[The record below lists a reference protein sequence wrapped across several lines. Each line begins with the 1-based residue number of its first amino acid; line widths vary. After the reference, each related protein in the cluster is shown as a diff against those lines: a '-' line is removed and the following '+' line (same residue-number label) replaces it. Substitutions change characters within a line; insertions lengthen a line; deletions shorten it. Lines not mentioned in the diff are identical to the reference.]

1 MTGTDVL
8 FRFGTDI
15 SAIREANEKIV
26 KGVEEAARNSKK
38 SWMEFYATLTMV
50 GHGVRR
56 LAQMFSSA
64 WSQAARLA
72 AAATRLAPLIGGL
85 EQSKSL
91 CEELRDQ
98 AANGTQSFEQLA
110 SVAGRLASVFKSTDN
125 VRRWTKAFHDISA
138 GTGLDVNELLGNFT
152 KAKASGRFE
161 AGFLDMF
168 AQKGVNLYEPL
179 AKELGMSEAE
189 IRKMA
194 QTGELEFGRVSA
206 AILATTEAGGRKI
219 FNWKKL
225 RS

>member
-15 SAIREANEKIV
+15 SAIREANEKIARS
-26 KGVEEAARNSKK
+26 VEETAARVKK
-38 SWMEFYATLTMV
+38 TWMEHAASFTVAI
-50 GHGVRR
+50 HGMRR
-56 LAQMFSSA
+56 IVELFSSA
-64 WSQAARLA
+64 WSQAARFED
-72 AAATRLAPLIGGL
+72 AATRLAPLIGGL

-98 AANGTQSFEQLA
+98 AAKGTQSFEQLA

-138 GTGLDVNELLGNFT
+138 GTGFDVNRLVEQFT

-168 AQKGVNLYEPL
+168 AAKGVNLYEPL